1 MERKFKITVDGRQY
15 SVTVEEL
22 GDGGGL
28 THSDHNNLT
37 FVPIA
42 THAPRLG
49 NSHSTP
55 APAPTPARTAAH
67 TPAAPGDIVSPLGG
81 VVDSVLVAVGQ
92 QVSSGDRV
100 AVVEAMKMKTPVIAE
115 QDGEVA
121 SILVQAGDGV
131 ETGQVML
138 KLN

>member
-22 GDGGGL
+22 GDGGGIA
-28 THSDHNNLT
+28 DQNLT

-42 THAPRLG
+42 SHTPRLA

-55 APAPTPARTAAH
+55 APAPAVARTAAR
-67 TPAAPGDIVSPLGG
+67 TPAEPGDIVSPLGG

-100 AVVEAMKMKTPVIAE
+100 AVVEAMKMKTPVISE
-115 QDGEVA
+115 QAGQVA